1 MISETELFE
10 RLNAHLGI
18 ADIYELQS
26 KCRKI
31 EYVYAR
37 MIYSEYQRKNK
48 IHPKDIGELLN
59 RDRVTIF
66 YTLQKFQSEYAT
78 NKQFREIVDNIF
90 EE

>member
-1 MISETELFE
+1 MIRESELFE
-10 RLNAHLGI
+10 KLNEHYGI
-18 ADIYELQS
+18 SSVSDLRV
-26 KCRKI
+26 KKRDI
-31 EYVYAR
+31 EYVYSR
-37 MIYSEYQRKNK
+37 MIVAEYYRRNK

>member
-10 RLNAHLGI
+10 RLNAHFGI
-18 ADIYELQS
+18 ADIQELQS

-37 MIYSEYQRKNK
+37 MIYSEYQRRNK
-48 IHPKDIGELLN
+48 IHPKHIAKKLN
-59 RDRVTIF
+59 RDRATIL
-66 YTLQKFQSEYAT
+66 YTLQTFIKEYGA
-78 NKQFREIVDNIF
+78 NVKFRELVNNIF